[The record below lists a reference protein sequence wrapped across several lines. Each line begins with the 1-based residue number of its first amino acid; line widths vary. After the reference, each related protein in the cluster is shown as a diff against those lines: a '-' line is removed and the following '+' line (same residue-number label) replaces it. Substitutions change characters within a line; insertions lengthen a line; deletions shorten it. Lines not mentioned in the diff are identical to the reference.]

1 MSHHYSGPDFGFPHG
16 DARLDLTDLYA
27 FPKPGDPRKSIL
39 IMNVHPSAVVNPP
52 GSTTREPFAP
62 EALYELKIDTD
73 GDAVANIAYRVR
85 FSASVGDTLIA
96 TLRRVEGTQAAGT
109 GDGGKAIVER
119 APVSTGR
126 EAHVTEAGGY
136 RFFAGW
142 RSDPFFF
149 DTKGAL
155 NNLQFTG
162 DDFFIDKD
170 VCSIVLEMPNSAL
183 GPKRVGLWARTL
195 DGSGGVWVQADRG
208 ALPAQAVF
216 LVGSERDGYHAGEP
230 ANDAR
235 FIAVF
240 AHALE
245 HTRGYAPEEAR
256 RVAGTLLPDMLSYDP
271 TRPASFPNNGRT
283 LTDDAADA
291 FLAVLTNGKVPGDKV
306 GPHIDLLAEFPY
318 LGPPHNISVPSHATS
333 PIATEL
339 RKASRRPGS
348 S

>member
-27 FPKPGDPRKSIL
+27 FPKPGEPDKSIL
-39 IMNVHPSAVVNPP
+39 IMNVHPSAVVDPP
-52 GSTTREPFAP
+52 GPTTREPFAST
-62 EALYELKIDTD
+62 ALYEIKIDTN
-73 GDAVANIAYRVR
+73 GDAVADIAYRVR
-85 FSASVGDTLIA
+85 FSSSADGPQTA
-96 TLRRVEGTQAAGT
+96 TVLRVEGTQAAET
-109 GDGGKAIVER
+109 GDGGRVVIEA

-126 EAHVTEAGGY
+126 DARVTEAGGY

-149 DTKGAL
+149 DTLGAL
-155 NNLQFTG
+155 NGLQFTG

-170 VCSIVLEMPNSAL
+170 VCSIVLEIPNSSL
-183 GPKRVGLWARTL
+183 GPKRVGLWGRTL
-195 DGSGGVWVQADRG
+195 DGASGVWVQADRG

-216 LVGSERDGYHAGEP
+216 LVGSERDGYHASEP

-240 AHALE
+240 AHSLE
-245 HTRGYAPEEAR
+245 HAGGYAPEQAR
-256 RVAGTLLPDMLSYDP
+256 RVAESLLPDILPYDP
-271 TRPASFPNNGRT
+271 TRPASFPGNGRT

-291 FLAVLTNGKVPGDKV
+291 FLAVLTNGKVTGDKV
-306 GPHIDLLAEFPY
+306 GPHIDLLTEFPY
-318 LGPPHNISVPSHATS
+318 IGPPHNSYAPSHATS

-339 RKASRRPGS
+339 HKASRRPGS
-348 S
+348 